1 MINKIELNAS
11 KKIEQ
16 KKLKDRDK
24 LKFKISLRNSKMIYK
39 NMKFNYKIKIRN
51 KKKSKNLNLL
61 KVVMILRIIES
72 RKNYMNKNKNKATLI
87 QLE

>member
-1 MINKIELNAS
+1 
-11 KKIEQ
+11 
-16 KKLKDRDK
+16 
-24 LKFKISLRNSKMIYK
+24 MIYK

-72 RKNYMNKNKNKATLI
+72 RKNCMNKNKNKATLI